1 MTIDNDRH
9 FCCRCWRR
17 VDAVGSKTLSI
28 HSAPYNL
35 RKFQTKLETTIIW
48 ENSDNNFRASSPVRG
63 LQCGGE
69 GLQFNNRPF
78 LLNLDNEDIVLSMT
92 TMMIIMLWTS
102 DLKWSSWEGERYLG
116 ELISPEVV
124 GSLKLSPLSLWRSF
138 CDFLSKFEAII
149 ISAYL
154 AQKCT
159 LCPLELFW
167 DVDFQ
172 W

>member
-1 MTIDNDRH
+1 MMLIIWMTIDNDADNLNDNWQGCRWYDMTIDNDRH

-92 TMMIIMLWTS
+92 TMMIIVLSTFH
-102 DLKWSSWEGERYLG
+102 LKWSSWEGERYFG
-116 ELISPEVV
+116 GIDII
-124 GSLKLSPLSLWRSF
+124 GSGWKS
-138 CDFLSKFEAII
+138 
-149 ISAYL
+149 
-154 AQKCT
+154 
-159 LCPLELFW
+159 
-167 DVDFQ
+167 
-172 W
+172 

>member
-1 MTIDNDRH
+1 MLIIWMTIGNDADDMIWQSTMTVT
-9 FCCRCWRR
+9 FVVD
-17 VDAVGSKTLSI
+17 VDAVSDAAGSKTLSI

-92 TMMIIMLWTS
+92 TMMIIML
-102 DLKWSSWEGERYLG
+102 
-116 ELISPEVV
+116 
-124 GSLKLSPLSLWRSF
+124 
-138 CDFLSKFEAII
+138 
-149 ISAYL
+149 
-154 AQKCT
+154 
-159 LCPLELFW
+159 
-167 DVDFQ
+167 
-172 W
+172 